1 MSNSSIPKQKIGV
14 DKFAAANLRI
24 NAARFKE
31 WRRKMDRLERLGL
44 VPDGRGDPPP
54 RKMQFPPF
62 GPRPPR
68 SGNLSR

>member
-1 MSNSSIPKQKIGV
+1 MTADRNERPEANAGIARIAA
-14 DKFAAANLRI
+14 FAARI
-24 NAARFKE
+24 KE

-62 GPRPPR
+62 GPRSPR